1 MAIAATDNHNGFRP
15 EAEPSESA
23 NHVQTMRAG
32 REGVETIEGAL
43 ASYGIQIDMMG
54 VVRAIGG
61 AMIGLAI
68 LVVVLNE
75 VFSLETINNSSG
87 SFSSVITSLE
97 STGGAALGLLVIGL
111 LVVAANRI
119 MGFFGG
125 GGF

>member
-1 MAIAATDNHNGFRP
+1 MAVATAENGGFRP
-15 EAEPSESA
+15 EVETTESA
-23 NHVQTMRAG
+23 NHIETMREG
-32 REGVETIEGAL
+32 ERGVRELEASVEETFGV
-43 ASYGIQIDMMG
+43 SVDMMG

-75 VFSLETINNSSG
+75 VFSLETINNSTGAFSG
-87 SFSSVITSLE
+87 VIDSLK